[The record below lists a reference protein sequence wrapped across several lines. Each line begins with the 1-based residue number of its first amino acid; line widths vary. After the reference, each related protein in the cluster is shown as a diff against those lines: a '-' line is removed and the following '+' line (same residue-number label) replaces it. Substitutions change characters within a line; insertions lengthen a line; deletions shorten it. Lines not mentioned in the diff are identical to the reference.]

1 MAAPVT
7 SEVAAPTPAPSAP
20 KVHRRRFAVFYSGL
34 AVLLAIGAAT
44 GIHLMTRT
52 IVKPKPWSA
61 FVPLTTTPESAV
73 REIAVH
79 VEGAYADAK
88 GKDYATVRGG
98 PLSVGS
104 DAAVLV
110 KPDAKS
116 TGGYKFFDG
125 ASVEYQIC
133 ANTKAGNCAFTSNKK
148 LTPNMSGAITRRM
161 AYELALTTFHYVPE
175 VQNVAVLLPVVQT
188 GQKARILVL
197 TRAENKDPTSLADGL
212 VPFDPAKPGNLEEAT
227 KIAAA
232 TDPLIF
238 HYEVTST
245 SDSPPTPVYLL
256 SPLLIKDTASVA
268 KGSKKP

>member
-1 MAAPVT
+1 VATPVTNEAAAAAP
-7 SEVAAPTPAPSAP
+7 APPP
-20 KVHRRRFAVFYSGL
+20 KVHRRRFAVFYASL
-34 AVLLAIGAAT
+34 VVLLAAGAAT
-44 GIHLMTRT
+44 GVHMLTRT
-52 IVKPKPWSA
+52 VVTPKPWSA

-79 VEGAYADAK
+79 VQGAYKDAT

-104 DAAVLV
+104 DPAVLV

-125 ASVEYQIC
+125 ASVEYQLC
-133 ANTKAGNCAFTSNKK
+133 ANTKAGNCAFTSNKT

-175 VQNVAVLLPVVQT
+175 VQNVAVLLPVVQK

-197 TRAENKDPTSLADGL
+197 TRAENKDPKSLADGL

-268 KGSKKP
+268 KSVKKP